1 MSGTQQPEALRLT
14 EIARYCFRSEG
25 MSDPPEQFESPTG
38 DMVDYF
44 DHVEIEKALLA
55 RITELESQLAQ
66 RFDAED
72 MATAAAQGFRDG
84 AEEPFCWHW
93 ENTFT
98 GGTGTVKKNPETLG
112 INMSHPDYKWTALY
126 TTPQPIQA
134 QADGFFLL
142 LPQRPKPEAP
152 AGTAGLDWDAYS
164 GAQMLA
170 FGRDCS
176 DAAITALRTQQPAPA
191 AQQAGESVYA
201 FRRKG
206 LEDFCTCDEARY
218 EELSN
223 KPHLFETR
231 AFYTAPQTSPTA
243 QAADSVLEDAARSER
258 ERICAAIKV
267 EDDYC
272 VEQGDYMLDSDDC
285 IKIARGDWVRPDFS
299 VDAARRKQGA
309 RWPSAVRALTLHI

>member
-1 MSGTQQPEALRLT
+1 MSTQ
-14 EIARYCFRSEG
+14 
-25 MSDPPEQFESPTG
+25 PT
-38 DMVDYF
+38 
-44 DHVEIEKALLA
+44 
-55 RITELESQLAQ
+55 
-66 RFDAED
+66 DAELKA
-72 MATAAAQGFRDG
+72 MWQLHAADIGGIFYYARAVLAKWGTPAG

-176 DAAITALRTQQPAPA
+176 DAAIAALRTQQPAPA
-191 AQQAGESVYA
+191 AQQ
-201 FRRKG
+201 
-206 LEDFCTCDEARY
+206 
-218 EELSN
+218 
-223 KPHLFETR
+223 
-231 AFYTAPQTSPTA
+231 
-243 QAADSVLEDAARSER
+243 SVLEDAARSER

-285 IKIARGDWVRPDFS
+285 IKIARGDWVRPDYS
-299 VDAARRKQGA
+299 SDAAQAKQGGTA
-309 RWPSAVRALTLHI
+309 

>member
-1 MSGTQQPEALRLT
+1 MSTQ
-14 EIARYCFRSEG
+14 
-25 MSDPPEQFESPTG
+25 PT
-38 DMVDYF
+38 
-44 DHVEIEKALLA
+44 
-55 RITELESQLAQ
+55 
-66 RFDAED
+66 DAELKA
-72 MATAAAQGFRDG
+72 MWQLHAADIGGIFYYARAVLAKWGTPAG

-176 DAAITALRTQQPAPA
+176 DAAIAALRTQQPAPA

-231 AFYTAPQTSPTA
+231 VFYTAPQTSPTA

-299 VDAARRKQGA
+299 VDAARKQGD